1 MTLQDKIQA
10 LPNSPGVYL
19 MKNKEDKIIYVGKAV
34 SLKNRVKSYFQA
46 KPHDSAKTRALVK
59 NIQDIEYILTDSELE
74 ALILECN
81 LIKKHRPKYNI
92 SLKDDKTYPY
102 LRITKE
108 DFPRVLVT
116 RKLIKD
122 GSKYFGPYT
131 SVTSLRETVEL
142 LQKLFRFRNCN
153 PGTFN
158 ANRACLNAHIE
169 RCSAP
174 CVGKISKAEY
184 NENIKQIILFLE
196 GKQEDLVQNLE
207 QEMQKAAAELNFEKA
222 ALLRDQ
228 IQSIKQIME
237 RQKIVSEDSV
247 DQDVIAMAR
256 GFNESCVQIF
266 FVRNGKIIGRENY
279 FLKGTDDTDRAEIIQ
294 SFIKQYYNSQ
304 DLIPAQILIET
315 DIPEAKILEQWLTK
329 KRGSRVYINV
339 PKRGKKKDLVD
350 LVGRN
355 ALETMEKADLDKQH
369 KKAMTEDAV
378 MELKRELSLEK
389 VPLRIECYDISNT
402 QGTESVGSM
411 VVFEEGRPKK
421 EHYRRF
427 KIKTV
432 EGPNDFASIYEVVS
446 RRFKRAGEEQ
456 GAFSKL
462 PDLVLID
469 GGKGQLEY
477 ARKAMVEEGYSEI
490 PTYAIAEKEDWLITQ
505 NHRDPIILPRSSKAL
520 YLLQRIRDEAHRFAI
535 TYHRSLRGKRN
546 LASILNDIPGVGENR
561 KQNLLKHFGSF
572 KKVQKASVE
581 ELLEVPG
588 INRKVAQN
596 IYDYLRSHQDLK
608 LRMTNN
614 DEDYNPKI

>member
-19 MKNKEDKIIYVGKAV
+19 MKDSEDRIIYVGKAI

-59 NIQDIEYILTDSELE
+59 KIKDIEYILTDSELE

-81 LIKKHRPKYNI
+81 LIKEHRPKYNI

-102 LRITKE
+102 LRITNE
-108 DFPRVLVT
+108 EFPRVLIT

-131 SVTSLRETVEL
+131 SATSLRETVEL
-142 LQKLFRFRNCN
+142 LQKLFRFRNCSQ
-153 PGTFN
+153 GTFK
-158 ANRACLNAHIE
+158 AGRPCLNAHIE

-174 CVGKISKAEY
+174 CVGRIDKKGY

-207 QEMQKAAAELNFEKA
+207 QDMQLAADDLNFERA

-228 IQSIKQIME
+228 IHSIKQVME
-237 RQKIVSEDSV
+237 RQKIVSEDKG

-256 GFNESCVQIF
+256 GFNEACVQIF
-266 FVRNGKIIGRENY
+266 FIRNGKIIGRENY
-279 FLKGTDDTDRAEIIQ
+279 FLKGTDDINRDEIIQ
-294 SFIKQYYNSQ
+294 SFLKQYYNSQ
-304 DLIPAQILIET
+304 DFIPGKILVEV
-315 DIPEAKILEQWLTK
+315 ELAEVNILEQWLTEK
-329 KRGSRVYINV
+329 KGSRVYIKV
-339 PKRGKKKDLVD
+339 PKRGESKDLVD
-350 LVGRN
+350 LVGKN
-355 ALETMEKADLDKQH
+355 ALEVMEKADLERQQQ
-369 KKAMTEDAV
+369 KAMTEDAV
-378 MELKRELSLEK
+378 MELKKELSLGK
-389 VPLRIECYDISNT
+389 APLRIECYDISNT
-402 QGTESVGSM
+402 QGTLSVGSM

-421 EHYRRF
+421 DQYRRF

-432 EGPNDFASIYEVVS
+432 EGPNDFASMYEVIS
-446 RRFKRAGEEQ
+446 RRFKRAAEVKSS
-456 GAFSKL
+456 FSKL
-462 PDLVLID
+462 PDLVIID

-477 ARKAMVEEGYSEI
+477 ARKAMVEEGYGHI
-490 PTYAIAEKEDWLITQ
+490 PTYGLAKREEWLITQ
-505 NHRDPIILPRSSKAL
+505 DHPEPIILPRSSKAL

-546 LASILNDIPGVGENR
+546 LASILNDIPGVGEKR
-561 KQNLLKHFGSF
+561 RQNLLKHFGSF
-572 KKVQKASVE
+572 KKVQNATVE

-588 INRKVAQN
+588 LNRKVAED
-596 IYDYLRSHQDLK
+596 IYDYLRHHQDLK
-608 LRMTNN
+608 LRTKGKS
-614 DEDYNPKI
+614 EE

>member
-1 MTLQDKIQA
+1 M
-10 LPNSPGVYL
+10 
-19 MKNKEDKIIYVGKAV
+19 
-34 SLKNRVKSYFQA
+34 
-46 KPHDSAKTRALVK
+46 
-59 NIQDIEYILTDSELE
+59 
-74 ALILECN
+74 
-81 LIKKHRPKYNI
+81 
-92 SLKDDKTYPY
+92 
-102 LRITKE
+102 
-108 DFPRVLVT
+108 
-116 RKLIKD
+116 
-122 GSKYFGPYT
+122 
-131 SVTSLRETVEL
+131 
-142 LQKLFRFRNCN
+142 
-153 PGTFN
+153 
-158 ANRACLNAHIE
+158 
-169 RCSAP
+169 
-174 CVGKISKAEY
+174 GKISKAEY

-355 ALETMEKADLDKQH
+355 ALETMEKADLDRQH

-411 VVFEEGRPKK
+411 VVFEEGRPK
-421 EHYRRF
+421 R
-427 KIKTV
+427 
-432 EGPNDFASIYEVVS
+432 N
-446 RRFKRAGEEQ
+446 
-456 GAFSKL
+456 
-462 PDLVLID
+462 
-469 GGKGQLEY
+469 
-477 ARKAMVEEGYSEI
+477 
-490 PTYAIAEKEDWLITQ
+490 
-505 NHRDPIILPRSSKAL
+505 II
-520 YLLQRIRDEAHRFAI
+520 E
-535 TYHRSLRGKRN
+535 
-546 LASILNDIPGVGENR
+546 
-561 KQNLLKHFGSF
+561 
-572 KKVQKASVE
+572 
-581 ELLEVPG
+581 
-588 INRKVAQN
+588 
-596 IYDYLRSHQDLK
+596 DLK
-608 LRMTNN
+608 
-614 DEDYNPKI
+614 

>member
-46 KPHDSAKTRALVK
+46 KPHDLAKTRALVK

-116 RKLIKD
+116 RKFIKD

-256 GFNESCVQIF
+256 GFNKSCVQIF

-355 ALETMEKADLDKQH
+355 ALETMEKADLDRQH

>member
-355 ALETMEKADLDKQH
+355 ALETMEKADLDRQH

>member
-339 PKRGKKKDLVD
+339 PKRGKKKDLVE

-355 ALETMEKADLDKQH
+355 ALETMEKADLDRQH

>member
-59 NIQDIEYILTDSELE
+59 NIQDIEYILTDSDLE

-266 FVRNGKIIGRENY
+266 FVRNGKIIGRE
-279 FLKGTDDTDRAEIIQ
+279 L
-294 SFIKQYYNSQ
+294 
-304 DLIPAQILIET
+304 L
-315 DIPEAKILEQWLTK
+315 
-329 KRGSRVYINV
+329 
-339 PKRGKKKDLVD
+339 
-350 LVGRN
+350 
-355 ALETMEKADLDKQH
+355 
-369 KKAMTEDAV
+369 
-378 MELKRELSLEK
+378 LKR
-389 VPLRIECYDISNT
+389 N
-402 QGTESVGSM
+402 
-411 VVFEEGRPKK
+411 
-421 EHYRRF
+421 
-427 KIKTV
+427 
-432 EGPNDFASIYEVVS
+432 
-446 RRFKRAGEEQ
+446 
-456 GAFSKL
+456 
-462 PDLVLID
+462 
-469 GGKGQLEY
+469 
-477 ARKAMVEEGYSEI
+477 
-490 PTYAIAEKEDWLITQ
+490 
-505 NHRDPIILPRSSKAL
+505 
-520 YLLQRIRDEAHRFAI
+520 
-535 TYHRSLRGKRN
+535 
-546 LASILNDIPGVGENR
+546 
-561 KQNLLKHFGSF
+561 
-572 KKVQKASVE
+572 
-581 ELLEVPG
+581 
-588 INRKVAQN
+588 
-596 IYDYLRSHQDLK
+596 
-608 LRMTNN
+608 
-614 DEDYNPKI
+614 